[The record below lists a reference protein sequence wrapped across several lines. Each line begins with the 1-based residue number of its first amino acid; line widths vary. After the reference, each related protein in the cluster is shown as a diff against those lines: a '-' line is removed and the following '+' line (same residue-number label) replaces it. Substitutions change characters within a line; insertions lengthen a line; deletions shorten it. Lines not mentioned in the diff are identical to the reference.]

1 MIFVNSC
8 NLSKSSLNACEEK
21 GIKEK
26 NETKVKKKIRNA
38 KQSLTE
44 NINKIDNGLKHKK

>member
-21 GIKEK
+21 GKREK
-26 NETKVKKKIRNA
+26 NETK
-38 KQSLTE
+38 T
-44 NINKIDNGLKHKK
+44 